1 MTNKEQTILTLKA
14 LIETDDNDL
23 INKEYLKEK
32 LDAMMIMVKPT
43 VLLNE
48 EGKKQFEKFARE
60 EASKGR
66 IIYRLNNYEKEN
78 NSNS

>member
-1 MTNKEQTILTLKA
+1 MTSKEQAILTLKA
-14 LIETDDNDL
+14 LIESEKSDL

-48 EGKKQFEKFARE
+48 EGKKQFDKFARE
-60 EASKGR
+60 EAMKGK
-66 IIYRLNNYEKEN
+66 IIYSTNNHEKEN
-78 NSNS
+78 NSSS

>member
-48 EGKKQFEKFARE
+48 EGKKQFEKFATE